1 MANKKGHRRFGFVR
15 KLPSG
20 RFQASY
26 LGPDGMRRYAP
37 DTFPTKTD
45 ATAWLSGIET
55 DMLRGDWVDPQL
67 GRANVQDYGGR
78 WIKDR
83 PLSQRTVELYES
95 LLRLHI
101 VPFLGAKELGE
112 VSTETVRA
120 WRTWMLDNGR
130 SASTAAKAYRL
141 LRAIMNTAL
150 DDGRIKRNPCR
161 IKGADQEK
169 TEERPVATV
178 AQVYALAKLMPAR
191 FMVLILM
198 AAFTGL
204 RWGELIALRQR
215 DLDLEALTVR
225 VSRKFAQL
233 GSGEIVTGSTKSAA
247 GVRTVALP
255 GLIMPD
261 LLHHLANFVGPGDDA
276 LIFTG
281 EKGAVLKRGNW
292 RETVAWV
299 KSVAGA
305 SLPEGFHFHD
315 LRHTGNHL
323 AAASGASTR
332 ELMHRMGHGSMRAAL
347 IYQHATSER
356 DREIADE
363 LSRRAVTARKKAE
376 KKARK
381 QAKKDQKKGRDE
393 PDDGAAGVLVPAS

>member
-15 KLPSG
+15 PLPSG

-26 LGPDGMRRYAP
+26 LGPDGMRRVAP
-37 DTFPTKTD
+37 STFPTKTD
-45 ATAWLSGIET
+45 AEVWLSGVET
-55 DMLRGDWVDPQL
+55 DMLRGDWIDPLL
-67 GRANVQDYGGR
+67 GTALVQQFGER
-78 WIKDR
+78 WIKER
-83 PLSQRTVELYES
+83 NLGRRTVELYES

-101 VPFLGAKELGE
+101 VPYLGAKELGQ
-112 VSTETVRA
+112 VSTATVRE
-120 WRTWMLDNGR
+120 WRTWVLDNGR
-130 SASTAAKAYRL
+130 SKSTAAKAYRL
-141 LRAIMNTAL
+141 LRAIMNTAF

-161 IKGADQEK
+161 IKGADQEQ

-178 AQVYALAKLMPAR
+178 AQVYALAAQMPER
-191 FMVLILM
+191 FKVLILM

-204 RWGELIALRQR
+204 RWGELIALRR
-215 DLDLEALTVR
+215 CDLDLDAPTVR

-233 GSGEIVTGSTKSAA
+233 GSGEIVTGTTKSAA

-255 GLIMPD
+255 GLLMPD
-261 LLHHLANFVGPGDDA
+261 LLDHLADFVGPGDDA
-276 LIFTG
+276 LLFTG
-281 EKGAVLKRGNW
+281 EKGAVLMRGNW
-292 RETVAWV
+292 RTAVAWPEAV
-299 KSVAGA
+299 RRAG
-305 SLPEGFHFHD
+305 LPVGFHFHD

-332 ELMHRMGHGSMRAAL
+332 ELMHRMGHGSIRAAL

-363 LSRRAVTARKKAE
+363 LSRRALAAQKKAK

-381 QAKKDQKKGRDE
+381 QAKKQRRDD
-393 PDDGAAGVLVPAS
+393 PDDGAAGAPVPASQ